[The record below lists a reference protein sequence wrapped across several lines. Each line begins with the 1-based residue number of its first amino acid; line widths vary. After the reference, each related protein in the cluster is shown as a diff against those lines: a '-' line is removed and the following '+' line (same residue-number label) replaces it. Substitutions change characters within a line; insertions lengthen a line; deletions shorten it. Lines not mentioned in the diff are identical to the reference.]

1 MAKVFLN
8 GKIVDSENAQVSASD
23 SGFLFGM
30 GLFETMRCVNGK
42 VFGLDFHLDRLF
54 ESIKALGIKNV
65 CERDF
70 IIDAIDKTLKA
81 NNLADARMRLTLTNG
96 PVSLEENK
104 TPTLLITATE
114 FQPYPP
120 EYYENGVGVII
131 TDCRQNPTDPTAGHK
146 TTAIFSRLH
155 VLDQARQKRA
165 SEALWFTMDNILAE
179 GCISNVFLVKD
190 GSLYT
195 PRLETPV
202 LPGVMRQTVCRIAR
216 DSGIEVVEKDL
227 TIQDLL
233 AADEIFMT
241 NVIMLI
247 LPVIQVEAHTVGDG
261 KPGKITEKLLAA
273 LQNEITGM
281 GESK

>member
-8 GKIVDSENAQVSASD
+8 GKIIDSTDAQVSASD

-54 ESIKALGIKNV
+54 ESIKALGLKNV

-81 NNLADARMRLTLTNG
+81 NDLTDARLRLTLTNG
-96 PVSLEENK
+96 PVSADEAQ

-120 EYYENGVGVII
+120 EYYKDGVGVII

-155 VLDQARQKRA
+155 VLDQARAKRA
-165 SEALWFTMDNILAE
+165 SEALWFTMENVLAE

-190 GSLYT
+190 GTLYT

-202 LPGVMRQTVCRIAR
+202 LPGVTRQAVCDIAR
-216 DSGIEVVEKDL
+216 ESGIEVVEKDI
-227 TIQDLL
+227 TIQELL

-247 LPVIQVEAHTVGDG
+247 LPVIQVEAHAVGYG
-261 KPGKITEKLLAA
+261 KPGEMTKKLLAA
-273 LQNEITGM
+273 LQDKINGE